1 MSSEK
6 DILRDGP
13 LRYLGYANELG
24 ESFRPIFPAFVAPSY
39 AVAFAY
45 VAADTYDKA
54 TKASATAPPAA
65 KSAHV
70 AAAAVDTLLW
80 QTMASVV
87 IPGFTINRV
96 VAASK
101 AVVTSS
107 VKNPALERWLP
118 TCLGLGAIPLIIH
131 PIDSLVDF
139 GMDNTTRVWTRKVLS
154 SESDAP

>member
-1 MSSEK
+1 MANVEK

-24 ESFRPIFPAFVAPSY
+24 ESFRPVFPALVAPSY

-54 TKASATAPPAA
+54 SKAGASAPPPA
-65 KSAHV
+65 KSAHM
-70 AAAAVDTLLW
+70 AAAAGDTLLW

-96 VAASK
+96 VALSK
-101 AVVTSS
+101 AAVTSS
-107 VKNPALERWLP
+107 VKNPALVRWLP
-118 TCLGLGAIPLIIH
+118 TCIGLGAIPLIIH
-131 PIDSLVDF
+131 PIDALVDF
-139 GMDNTTRVWTRKVLS
+139 GMDNSTRVWSAKYLEGKS
-154 SESDAP
+154 N